1 MEGYDICRQLRRSPQ
16 REGVPI
22 VMLTAKDDPVHRIR
36 ARTEHRRHL
45 AWLEEQLGNT
55 KGAIAHYQDQRSQ
68 ARLAFLQGL

>member
-1 MEGYDICRQLRRSPQ
+1 MILSIGF
-16 REGVPI
+16 VP
-22 VMLTAKDDPVHRIR
+22 VLN
-36 ARTEHRRHL
+36 HRRHL

>member
-1 MEGYDICRQLRRSPQ
+1 
-16 REGVPI
+16 
-22 VMLTAKDDPVHRIR
+22 MLTAKDDPVHRIR